1 MQSPLRVASAVVVSL
16 VWALGCGASEA
27 ARDDVSA
34 DADAVKDGADAVE
47 DGGTDANDGD
57 ADATDGGADA
67 LEDGSTRDADGSVDL
82 ADGGPDTSDP
92 GSLRWDLGAVAPRD
106 FYAYPWP
113 SALRVN
119 ARGAP
124 DLRAFPTD
132 LALVDLLEQAIGAV
146 EAGPPGFSPLA
157 SAYFGMAVDLAPGSV
172 DGNVLLVDLDRG
184 ERLRAKVVWNASG
197 GGYWPAR
204 TLALHPDYQV
214 PPRAGARL
222 AAVLLKGLRTAQGE
236 ALEPPAIIANLDAAR
251 GPEAEA
257 LRELLPALDRLGL
270 SRDALLAWTVWSA
283 SDPMADLKGL
293 SEWVGRQPAAEVSG
307 LRHVARED
315 AYDQY
320 EGALAVVEAFA
331 GTPPFSAF
339 GAGLIEVQPDGAP
352 KTPSTHVVPFTLTVP
367 RTAPPAGGF
376 PIVLYG
382 HGLGEDHEGF
392 LRTAAAPLGARG
404 VAVIGLD
411 PPLQGARNTTG
422 QSDRDLVITLSV
434 TNIVGGREILRQGVF
449 DYLQLAR
456 AVAAPGFV
464 IDAALAPDGAK
475 IGFDATRIGYFGHS
489 EGAQIGAL
497 LLPLAPSIGPA
508 VLSEGGGGAAITML
522 VLKLP
527 EVDVGEAVSTLL
539 GVDRTVEDWALG
551 HPLVTAVIQPLLDQ
565 ADPLHL
571 ARHLFREPLGRAH
584 DVVMLEGFRDALTPP
599 ASIEA
604 LASAAGLPIAE
615 PVGRAIEGLDA
626 QGIAATALPAS
637 GNLTVLEPAGAA
649 TGALLQFPESDH
661 YIIYFDAAVRGRLMG
676 FLESALGGAPVVPAP

>member
-1 MQSPLRVASAVVVSL
+1 MDRRYSLLAGVAVAVSWG
-16 VWALGCGASEA
+16 WALGCGTNGRAELEGDAS
-27 ARDDVSA
+27 
-34 DADAVKDGADAVE
+34 DADAIADG
-47 DGGTDANDGD
+47 TDGD
-57 ADATDGGADA
+57 AT
-67 LEDGSTRDADGSVDL
+67 ADGDVSDSDTP
-82 ADGGPDTSDP
+82 ADTADIGPDTTSP
-92 GSLRWDLGAVAPRD
+92 GSFRWDLGAVGPRD

-124 DLRAFPTD
+124 DLGGFPID

-146 EAGPPGFSPLA
+146 EAGPTGFSPLA
-157 SAYFGMAVDLAPGSV
+157 SAYFGMTVELDPSSLE
-172 DGNVLLVDLDRG
+172 GNVLLVDLDRG
-184 ERLRAKVVWNASG
+184 ERLRASVVWNATG

-222 AAVLLKGLRTAQGE
+222 AAVLLNGLRTAQGE
-236 ALEPPAIIANLDAAR
+236 ALVAPGIIANLDAAS
-251 GPEAEA
+251 GPEAES
-257 LRELLPALDRLGL
+257 LRALLPELDRLGL
-270 SRDALLAWTVWSA
+270 SRGDVLAWTVWRA
-283 SDPMADLKGL
+283 SDPMADLRGL
-293 SEWVGRQPAAEVSG
+293 AGWVAARPAAEVSE
-307 LRHVARED
+307 LRHVARKT

-320 EGALAVVEAFA
+320 EGKLAVVEALS
-331 GTPPFSAF
+331 GTPPYSAF
-339 GAGLIEVQPDGAP
+339 GAGLIEVLPDGAP
-352 KTPSTHVVPFTLTVP
+352 KTPTTHVVPFTLTVP
-367 RTAPPAGGF
+367 RTAAPSGGF

-392 LRTAAAPLGARG
+392 LRTAAAPLGELG

-456 AVAAPGFV
+456 AVSAPGFV
-464 IDAALAPDGAK
+464 IDGALAPDGAK
-475 IGFDATRIGYFGHS
+475 IAFDATRVGYFGHS

-497 LLPLAPSIGPA
+497 LLPLAPVIGPA
-508 VLSEGGGGAAITML
+508 VFSEGGGGAAITML

-527 EVDVGEAVSTLL
+527 EVDVGEAVSNLL
-539 GVDRTVEDWALG
+539 GVDRSVEDWALG

-565 ADPLHL
+565 ADPLHV

-584 DVVMLEGFRDALTPP
+584 DVVMLEGFLDLLTPP

-615 PVGRAIEGLDA
+615 PVGRAIAGLDA
-626 QGIAATALPAS
+626 QGIAAAALPATN
-637 GNLTVLEPAGAA
+637 NLTAVDPAGTA
-649 TGALLQFPESDH
+649 TGALLQFPASDH
-661 YIIYFDAAVRGRLMG
+661 YIIYFDAAVRGRLMR
-676 FLESALGGAPVVPAP
+676 FLASSLDGAAEVPAP